1 MMYVIRIQS
10 DLLHKKKKIILR
22 LLSDHVIL
30 DRAFHRD
37 STFYINI
44 AFFLINRF
52 FLENFKKQYYLTNI
66 FLIF

>member
-1 MMYVIRIQS
+1 MMYVIRIQVIYYI
-10 DLLHKKKKIILR
+10 KKKKIILR

-37 STFYINI
+37 GNFYINI

-52 FLENFKKQYYLTNI
+52 FLENFKK
-66 FLIF
+66 